1 MKPGASKAM
10 SKSSAATCR
19 CCETRRRFAQHAHA
33 TNQSLGP
40 RSAGGDG
47 AGRDEHEVVGVRVA
61 VEFTPFDLAYRV
73 LVCAP
78 VDSCVVPAESV
89 AISFLITAARFS
101 SHAANA
107 GAGVGAEAGKQVR
120 EEAAAGG
127 DAGDC
132 N

>member
-1 MKPGASKAM
+1 
-10 SKSSAATCR
+10 
-19 CCETRRRFAQHAHA
+19 
-33 TNQSLGP
+33 
-40 RSAGGDG
+40 
-47 AGRDEHEVVGVRVA
+47 VRVA
-61 VEFTPFDLAYRV
+61 VEAAATDVAYSV
-73 LVCAP
+73 LVRAP

-89 AISFLITAARFS
+89 TISFLITAARFS

-107 GAGVGAEAGKQVR
+107 GACVGAEAGKQVR

>member
-1 MKPGASKAM
+1 M
-10 SKSSAATCR
+10 
-19 CCETRRRFAQHAHA
+19 
-33 TNQSLGP
+33 GP
-40 RSAGGDG
+40 RSAWGDG

-61 VEFTPFDLAYRV
+61 VEFVPFYSAKRV

-89 AISFLITAARFS
+89 TISFLITAAQFS

-107 GAGVGAEAGKQVR
+107 GAGVGAKAGKQVR
-120 EEAAAGG
+120 EETAAGG